1 MWCDM
6 HIYAPFVTI
15 RFVSMLPV
23 FASHVVPES
32 HFWYLMVLLCYYV
45 LLSLLLEHGCIWK
58 WLKMAPPNGFGGF
71 GGYTIFRQT
80 YMSPGGCTILKLGT
94 DICSFHIRGT
104 CTMAIF
110 AATMKSMEL
119 GVAKLT
125 CGDAANT
132 LCQCNQVNTS
142 FPHLRGTVYTAMRW
156 GWLTMNLFS
165 LFI

>member
-1 MWCDM
+1 MICTFCD
-6 HIYAPFVTI
+6 HPICFDV
-15 RFVSMLPV
+15 
-23 FASHVVPES
+23 ASHVVPES

-58 WLKMAPPNGFGGF
+58 WLKMAPPNGLGGF
-71 GGYTIFRQT
+71 GGTPSLDKPICRLEAV
-80 YMSPGGCTILKLGT
+80 PVLRLGT

-125 CGDAANT
+125 CGDATNT
-132 LCQCNQVNTS
+132 FCQFNQVNTS

>member
-1 MWCDM
+1 MWYAHICTFCD
-6 HIYAPFVTI
+6 HPICFDVASICQSCCPREPFLIFDGVT
-15 RFVSMLPV
+15 M
-23 FASHVVPES
+23 
-32 HFWYLMVLLCYYV
+32 LLCVTQSSFGTWVY
-45 LLSLLLEHGCIWK
+45 
-58 WLKMAPPNGFGGF
+58 LKMTENGPPKWIWRIW
-71 GGYTIFRQT
+71 GYTIFRQT